1 MNTDFRFCRR
11 PRGVGVSIK
20 LSVALAVVLNAPA
33 TRAQPDAEQIVVTA
47 TPVRQSADD
56 LAQSVTV
63 VTGDVLERVRAAN
76 LGETLESQL
85 GMSASAFGAG
95 ASRPI
100 IRGLAGPRVRTLE
113 DGIDSMDVSTVSV
126 DHAVSIDPLAA
137 RQVEIFRGPTT
148 LLYGSGAVGGIV
160 NTVTNRIPV
169 AAPEDGLEGAVE
181 VQGNTVADDR
191 ALSLAV
197 DGGGAI
203 LAWHLDATSRQTGDY
218 EIPGFADVAHD
229 ESSPPEPGNDDVF
242 GHVENSDIDL
252 DGYAAGLSWVG
263 DRASF
268 GVAVSAFESNYGLP
282 GHHEHEGGGDPAVPE
297 PDVRVDLGQTR
308 VDLRGGWLGMNG
320 PIESLNIR
328 FGSNDYG
335 HVELEGADIGT
346 RFSNDA
352 YEGRLELLH
361 APWGNWNGAVGMQ
374 FGAREFSAIGE
385 EAFVPPT
392 DSESFGVF
400 IVEERELELWQ
411 VSVGGRI
418 ERQEQRPG
426 NGSPV
431 VDDQAQSFSFA
442 AIRALGSDYSLAFNV
457 ADAERLPGTEELY
470 SNGPHL
476 ATHTIEVGDSS
487 LGAERSRHVDIG
499 IRRAG
504 GMLTWAVTA
513 FVTDYADYIYLDD
526 TGVVDPDELLPIF
539 AFTQADARLSGVEA
553 ELATPIAEVGAG
565 QVDLRV
571 FADTVDGELDSGGH
585 LPQLPPRRV
594 GARLQYQGM
603 RIATGIETS
612 RYAAQDRF
620 AEHETP
626 TAGYTML
633 NADLQW
639 MLGED
644 RGASYELFVR
654 GTNLLDEDA
663 RRHTSFLKD
672 ELPLPGRNYSVGFRA
687 RF

>member
-1 MNTDFRFCRR
+1 MNTRL
-11 PRGVGVSIK
+11 
-20 LSVALAVVLNAPA
+20 LSLVIVLVVPA
-33 TRAQPDAEQIVVTA
+33 AAARAQVQTEEIVVTA
-47 TPVRQSADD
+47 TPVHQSADD

-160 NTVTNRIPV
+160 NTVTNRIPST
-169 AAPEDGLEGAVE
+169 APEGGLDGALE

-191 ALSLAV
+191 ALSLAI
-197 DGGGAI
+197 DGGGVA
-203 LAWHLDATSRQTGDY
+203 LAWHLDAMRRETGDY

-229 ESSPPEPGNDDVF
+229 ESSPPEPGDDDAF
-242 GHVENSDIDL
+242 GRVDNSDIEL
-252 DGYAAGLSWVG
+252 DGYAGGFSWLG
-263 DRASF
+263 ERASF
-268 GVAVSAFESNYGLP
+268 GVAVSAFDSNYGLP
-282 GHHEHEGGGDPAVPE
+282 GHHEHEAGGGPAAPE
-297 PDVRVDLGQTR
+297 PEVRVDLGQTR
-308 VDLRGGWLGMNG
+308 VDLRGGWRGMNG
-320 PIESLNIR
+320 PVESLNVR
-328 FGSNDYG
+328 FGSNDYA
-335 HVELEGADIGT
+335 HVELEGAEIGT
-346 RFSNDA
+346 RFANDA

-361 APWGNWNGAVGMQ
+361 APWGSWSGAVGVQ
-374 FGAREFSAIGE
+374 FGARKFSAIGE

-392 DSESFGVF
+392 DSANLGVF
-400 IVEERELELWQ
+400 IVERRELDRWSL
-411 VSVGGRI
+411 SIGGRI
-418 ERQEQRPG
+418 ESQEQRPG
-426 NGSPV
+426 NGLPV
-431 VDDQAQSFSFA
+431 VDDRAGSFSFA
-442 AIRALGSDYSLAFNV
+442 AIRALGSGYSFALNV

-476 ATHTIEVGDSS
+476 ATHTIEIGDPT
-487 LGAERSRHVDIG
+487 LVAERSRHIDIG
-499 IRRAG
+499 IRRTGDA
-504 GMLTWAVTA
+504 LTWAVTA
-513 FVTDYADYIYLDD
+513 FTTDYADYIYLDD
-526 TGVVDPDELLPIF
+526 TGVVDPGEMLPIF
-539 AFTQADARLSGVEA
+539 AFTQADARLRGVEA
-553 ELATPIAEVGAG
+553 ELALPIAEVRAG
-565 QVDLRV
+565 QVGIRI
-571 FADTVDGELDSGGH
+571 FADTVDGELDSGSH
-585 LPQLPPRRV
+585 LPQMPPRRF
-594 GARLQYQGM
+594 GARLQYEGM
-603 RIATGIETS
+603 RIAAGLEAS
-612 RYAAQDRF
+612 RYADQDRI

-626 TAGYTML
+626 TSGYTML

-639 MLGED
+639 TLGED
-644 RGASYELFVR
+644 RGTSYQLFLR

-672 ELPLPGRNYSVGFRA
+672 ELPLPGRNYSAGFRA